1 MENIE
6 RVILTR
12 KSYDNLKKELMD
24 LKICVNKEMN
34 ERIKNE
40 EKIDDLLNNISNIKE
55 YIINNILLNNMNYYY
70 DNYKLDVLL
79 DDKYST
85 LKEKY
90 ETCKDIG
97 IDIDRFKMSLEYSYN
112 EYHENKNNN
121 KKENKEN
128 E

>member
-12 KSYDNLKKELMD
+12 KSYDDLKKELMD

-34 ERIKNE
+34 ERLKNE
-40 EKIDDLLNNISNIKE
+40 ETIDDLLNNISNIKE
-55 YIINNILLNNMNYYY
+55 YIKNNILLNNMNYYY
-70 DNYKLDVLL
+70 DNYKLDELL
-79 DDKYST
+79 DVNYYL

-90 ETCKDIG
+90 KMCKDIG
-97 IDIDRFKMSLEYSYN
+97 IDIGRVKMSLEYSYN
-112 EYHENKNNN
+112 EYHKNKN
-121 KKENKEN
+121 KKENEEN